1 MFYGMSTTN
10 FNILKIFLFI
20 SQILEYNMINL
31 VKEEYIMNEYLVAQL
46 KNGRLQKGLRQSDVS
61 KITGIKNTT
70 LSNYENGVTEPDM
83 DTFLKLCE
91 LYELD
96 FITIMEEAY
105 GITVPGKNFNI
116 KPSEIEFLKK
126 YRAIGSESQSFID
139 AMLDREF
146 SRVVGCDNQLSLL
159 PFKGSVPVVTTD
171 GTTYYIKKNQAE
183 LLNAAHSI
191 PKATEEEKKH
201 DEEIMNDLY
210 F

>member
-1 MFYGMSTTN
+1 
-10 FNILKIFLFI
+10 
-20 SQILEYNMINL
+20 
-31 VKEEYIMNEYLVAQL
+31 MNEYLIRKL
-46 KNGRLQKGLRQSDVS
+46 KEGRLCKGLKQSDVAK
-61 KITGIKNTT
+61 KIGVKGNT
-70 LSNYENGVTEPDM
+70 LSNYENGVSEPDI
-83 DTFLKLCE
+83 DTFCALCE
-91 LYELD
+91 IYDLD
-96 FITIMEEAY
+96 PADLLNEAY
-105 GITVPGKNFNI
+105 GLIVPGCDFSI

-126 YRAIGSESQSFID
+126 YRAIGSEGQRFID
-139 AMLDREF
+139 TMLDREF

>member
-1 MFYGMSTTN
+1 
-10 FNILKIFLFI
+10 
-20 SQILEYNMINL
+20 
-31 VKEEYIMNEYLVAQL
+31 MNEYLVAQL

-139 AMLDREF
+139 TMLDREF
-146 SRVVGCDNQLSLL
+146 SRVVDCDDQLSL
-159 PFKGSVPVVTTD
+159 
-171 GTTYYIKKNQAE
+171 YIKKNQAE